1 MEGWKQLT
9 RPSHCSIQFTQLS
22 RGLFSNQAVIPHHL
36 SHNGSILLFHKTLIR
51 FEVGASSREG
61 NLLGF
66 TIAQQGLI
74 DELPAIIH
82 IQTQD
87 RKRKER
93 SRLLESGEDRLRAFI
108 ENGKTFRPSRR
119 HIGEGQG
126 RHIASLRVL
135 PTMGHQICF
144 QKTGPGGIPLLERAN
159 GDLLFEQ
166 RSGLGGAKPTRSRY
180 PVGVQDAIGGG
191 RAH

>member
-9 RPSHCSIQFTQLS
+9 RPSHCSIQFTQLPS
-22 RGLFSNQAVIPHHL
+22 RLFSNQAVIPHHL

-93 SRLLESGEDRLRAFI
+93 SRLLESRQDGLCALGTQRH
-108 ENGKTFRPSRR
+108 TFGPSRGN
-119 HIGEGQG
+119 IGEGQG
-126 RHIASLRVL
+126 TEKASLGLR
-135 PTMGHQICF
+135 PTMGHQICL
-144 QKTGPGGIPLLERAN
+144 QKTRFFLVPLLERTDGN
-159 GDLLFEQ
+159 LLFEQ
-166 RSGLGGAKPTRSRY
+166 GSR
-180 PVGVQDAIGGG
+180 PGGG
-191 RAH
+191 NAMNVSSTL

>member
-9 RPSHCSIQFTQLS
+9 RPSHCSIQFTQLPS
-22 RGLFSNQAVIPHHL
+22 RLFSNQAVIPHHL

-93 SRLLESGEDRLRAFI
+93 SRLLESRQDGLWAFI
-108 ENGKTFRPSRR
+108 EDREAFGPAGG
-119 HIGEGQG
+119 HISERQG
-126 RHIASLRVL
+126 VQKASLTL
-135 PTMGHQICF
+135 PATMG
-144 QKTGPGGIPLLERAN
+144 N
-159 GDLLFEQ
+159 
-166 RSGLGGAKPTRSRY
+166 
-180 PVGVQDAIGGG
+180 
-191 RAH
+191 